1 MDKYKHGHV
10 WKKKEIYCLIK
21 IFLDV
26 TDLKQTNTNIQKIQT
41 NTNQP
46 YKHENY
52 LKKINFDTK
61 IDPNLF
67 CNQGK

>member
-26 TDLKQTNTNIQKIQT
+26 TDLKQNRNKNKKKIQANTN
-41 NTNQP
+41 
-46 YKHENY
+46 
-52 LKKINFDTK
+52 
-61 IDPNLF
+61 
-67 CNQGK
+67 